1 MKKRLRKN
9 SRNGY
14 VTVLFAMLLFGLMA
28 MAALVI
34 DIGFARLAQRQMQSA
49 ADPAALEGLRG
60 QGSLSY
66 EQRQFNA
73 AQFVAWHFDD
83 DLDETN
89 GDDGV
94 AGGGGAFG
102 GGPIVQ
108 FSGGVGE
115 PALSA
120 GQLLT
125 VDSEN
130 AVYQPVMQPG
140 DETLDE
146 FRLSIQRRGSLI
158 GQANLFA
165 EGPAVPYLFARGSL
179 LNRQLIGAGITVRAD
194 STASAQR
201 ALRIGA
207 PVFNS
212 AGELVL
218 PGAIAFGFTITDWN
232 SGGSNPISIDTP
244 KTIVG
249 QPVVAVGSVPTLPD
263 GYAAIF
269 DNVLG
274 VDRVVGFGLVSGGV
288 PVTTA
293 PASVAT
299 GNAVSRLSDVWAEL
313 DPAFRNTVLS
323 RNAAIQNG
331 LHVATPKALR

>member
-218 PGAIAFGFTITDWN
+218 PGAIAFGFTIT
-232 SGGSNPISIDTP
+232 
-244 KTIVG
+244 G